1 MTDPF
6 SSTQPHSPSPNHQ
19 RQVRDEAFSP
29 PKYIVIG
36 ALALATIIPSYLVSG
51 LIAERESR
59 QDAVQREFTQNW
71 GPQQNLHTPILVLP
85 YQAAPDRAWQFL
97 KIAPTHLDVVANI
110 LPQERRR
117 GLFHSTVYDAKVEM
131 QGTFSVPAEA
141 RLKDFLADKD
151 SRFLWDA
158 SFIAF
163 GSASALT
170 GLRSED
176 RIEVN
181 AAESAWQPCED
192 VMRYPQDCRGAA
204 MVLANA
210 PLAPVTATAA
220 KMTFK
225 STVSLRGTSALNVLY
240 GGKELDVTMR
250 SPWRT
255 PSFGGNVLP
264 VGSTVTSQGF
274 ESHWQTVEFGPPRI
288 AVSGSIVDPV
298 MWKGPTIGVELIE
311 ATPLYRT
318 INRVAKYALLFVAL
332 SFAIYFFFELLSG
345 VQIHV
350 VQYGLLALSLSLFSL
365 LLLSLSEPIGYAAGY
380 LVSAGLVLIQS
391 SLYTAA
397 ITRRAAP
404 ALVFAVMQ
412 AGLFGFIYVLVDLET
427 YSLLFGALALFVV
440 VSILMILT
448 QWARWPSHSFA
459 GGAGFPAG

>member
-1 MTDPF
+1 MTESFASP
-6 SSTQPHSPSPNHQ
+6 PSPAGE
-19 RQVRDEAFSP
+19 RPVRDEAFSP
-29 PKYIVIG
+29 PKYVVIG

-59 QDAVQREFTQNW
+59 QEAVQKEFTQNW
-71 GPQQNLHTPILVLP
+71 GPQQTLHSPILVVP
-85 YQAAPDRAWQFL
+85 YQTAPDRAWQFL
-97 KIAPTHLDVVANI
+97 KIAPARLDVVANI

-163 GSASALT
+163 GSAPALT

-176 RIEVN
+176 RIEVD
-181 AAESAWQPCED
+181 AVETAWQPCEE
-192 VMRYPQDCRGAA
+192 VMRYQQDCRGAA
-204 MVLANA
+204 LVVANA
-210 PLAPVTATAA
+210 PLQPVTAAA
-220 KMTFK
+220 GKVTFK
-225 STVSLRGTSALNVLY
+225 STVSLRGTGALNVLY

-264 VGSTVTSQGF
+264 VSSTVTSQGF
-274 ESHWQTVEFGPPRI
+274 ESHWQTVQFGSPRI
-288 AVSGSIVDPV
+288 AVSGTIVDV
-298 MWKGPTIGVELIE
+298 AMWKGPMLGVELIE

-448 QWARWPSHSFA
+448 QWVRWPRYSLA
-459 GGAGFPAG
+459 GSAGFPAR